1 MTVAVIIRVQ
11 AYHYYV
17 TLSPSWEPHNVISS
31 AMGSQSGPGEGFRQ
45 HLPDLSLPR
54 FQDMRKQDAYQ
65 YADTF
70 KKTGQPPWLHGLYL
84 HWRKLFQ
91 QPYQGITT
99 DGTYYDDVT
108 TAVSDLD

>member
-1 MTVAVIIRVQ
+1 
-11 AYHYYV
+11 
-17 TLSPSWEPHNVISS
+17 
-31 AMGSQSGPGEGFRQ
+31 MGSQSGPGEGFRQ

-108 TAVSDLD
+108 PAVSDLD